1 MENENNNS
9 IARSS
14 LNVGS
19 NPINETARANEVKK
33 FTSPVNIHLHS
44 LRHRLKMNNYM
55 KVNLS
60 RERQERVDILRARQR
75 ILEKKHHHVLYQM
88 SIDKIVTLQEKKVLL
103 EWNRIIEEIYKI
115 YSPYFGGDGKGKGA
129 RKDYYVG
136 SSN

>member
-33 FTSPVNIHLHS
+33 FTLPVDIHLHS
-44 LRHRLKMNNYM
+44 LRHRLNMNNDM

-60 RERQERVDILRARQR
+60 KERQERVDILRARQR
-75 ILEKKHHHVLYQM
+75 ILEKKHHHVLHHT
-88 SIDKIVTLQEKKVLL
+88 SIDKIATLQEKKVLL
-103 EWNRIIEEIYKI
+103 EWNRILEEIYKI
-115 YSPYFGGDGKGKGA
+115 YSPYFEGNVKGKGA